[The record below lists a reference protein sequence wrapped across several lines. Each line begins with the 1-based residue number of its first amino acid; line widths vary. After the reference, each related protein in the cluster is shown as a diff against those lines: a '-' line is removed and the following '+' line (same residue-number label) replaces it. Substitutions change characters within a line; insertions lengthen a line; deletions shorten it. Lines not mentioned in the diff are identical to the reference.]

1 MEFDT
6 LRQLTLAAKDLDAVF
21 EGTRMV
27 AMANHSGVVTLL
39 LEAAR
44 NNETRLLAVI
54 PNILESGTAITD
66 DQNEA
71 LAEAIKAL
79 NVVVKI
85 NNYVHPT

>member
-1 MEFDT
+1 
-6 LRQLTLAAKDLDAVF
+6 LTLAAKDLDAVF